1 MQSQSHDLIRAGD
14 AEISRLRGK
23 TVERIVDEWQQHI
36 HRHNTT
42 FAEAAKQMEDFDT
55 KLAKLFNKVQEC
67 QNNIIRLEFN
77 FKSLENNLSSME
89 ATQNQVDTYLN
100 DLEKEVEKE
109 IRLRHD
115 TWTTADFQR
124 EKNYK
129 LAEKVD
135 SEVIS
140 MMQRI
145 DHITNQLNSFDESN
159 PDDQADDFSRM
170 VQVVDLQQ
178 RAMSDLKTKV
188 LKIEELRQ
196 QAESLLDDKHR
207 QLEKK
212 STQRNQ
218 RAGNHFA

>member
-1 MQSQSHDLIRAGD
+1 
-14 AEISRLRGK
+14 
-23 TVERIVDEWQQHI
+23 
-36 HRHNTT
+36 
-42 FAEAAKQMEDFDT
+42 
-55 KLAKLFNKVQEC
+55 
-67 QNNIIRLEFN
+67 
-77 FKSLENNLSSME
+77 ME

-100 DLEKEVEKE
+100 DLEKEVETE
-109 IRLRHD
+109 IRRRHE
-115 TWTTADFQR
+115 TWTTADVQR

-145 DHITNQLNSFDESN
+145 DSITNKLNSFDESN

-178 RAMSDLKTKV
+178 RAMNDLKMKV
-188 LKIEELRQ
+188 QKLEQMRQ

-218 RAGNHFA
+218 RAGNHFG

>member
-1 MQSQSHDLIRAGD
+1 MQSHTGITHASD
-14 AEISRLRGK
+14 AERSRLRGK
-23 TVERIVDEWQQHI
+23 TVERIVNEWQQHI
-36 HRHNTT
+36 HRHNTA

-55 KLAKLFNKVQEC
+55 KLAKLFNKVKEC
-67 QNNIIRLEFN
+67 QNHIIRLEFS

-100 DLEKEVEKE
+100 DLEKEVETE
-109 IRLRHD
+109 IRRRHE
-115 TWTTADFQR
+115 TWTTADVQR

-145 DHITNQLNSFDESN
+145 DSITNKLNSFDESN

-178 RAMSDLKTKV
+178 RAMNDLKMKV
-188 LKIEELRQ
+188 QKLEQMRQ

-218 RAGNHFA
+218 RAGNHFG